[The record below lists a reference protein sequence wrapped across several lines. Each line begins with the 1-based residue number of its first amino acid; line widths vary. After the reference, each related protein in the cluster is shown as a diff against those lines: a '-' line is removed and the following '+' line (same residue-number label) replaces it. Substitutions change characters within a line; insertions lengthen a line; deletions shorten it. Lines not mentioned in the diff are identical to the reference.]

1 MRRFQQLLIA
11 ASPGRQPWQPIPD
24 AAIGVVAAQCEPG
37 DVDDIVAAR
46 DELAAEKST
55 LPEWDGDSRDD
66 ISRAQALFARLLLA
80 LPQGLAAARSRA
92 LAEVAEETR
101 AWVQLA
107 AGSRKRR
114 NRFALILPDNAA

>member
-24 AAIGVVAAQCEPG
+24 AAIGVVATQCEPG
-37 DVDDIVAAR
+37 DVDDVVAAR

-80 LPQGLAAARSRA
+80 PRSDADREQSIGGRDRRDSELGTTGGRCRQRPPRA
-92 LAEVAEETR
+92 DRPT
-101 AWVQLA
+101 
-107 AGSRKRR
+107 
-114 NRFALILPDNAA
+114 